1 LQVKPGDKLARD
13 LKKIQSYLHKFAKED
28 KDSAKYSKILEV
40 ALGKL
45 DKETAKA
52 FNNSY
57 RLEGEDALV
66 WKNRII
72 PLARKIFN
80 GLNPNR
86 EVYEAS
92 LGVHGL
98 GIYDKHTEVYYKQRI
113 KLANLE
119 IIRRFE
125 SFKFKPRKGGPESDE
140 FEGYRNP
147 STGKEVYVLLPDQDI
162 KSEYAEVIEEKEPG
176 VYLIATTTPS
186 TNVKKTV
193 RPHTKLL
200 KTLYNPDYKK
210 LVKQKKKKTHQ
221 GGAVH
226 HIHSEEAHHAVEHEK
241 KHPVV
246 KPASGYRNAL
256 ISGMGG
262 G

>member
-1 LQVKPGDKLARD
+1 MQIRPGDKLSRD
-13 LKKIQSYLHKFAKED
+13 LKKIQRYLHKFASED

-40 ALGKL
+40 ALEKL

-66 WKNRII
+66 WKNRMIR
-72 PLARKIFN
+72 LARKIFN

-92 LGVHGL
+92 LRVHGL
-98 GIYDKHTEVYYKQRI
+98 GIYDKHTEIYYKQRI

-125 SFKFKPRKGGPESDE
+125 SFKFNARKDGPESDDL
-140 FEGYRNP
+140 EGYR
-147 STGKEVYVLLPDQDI
+147 SSSAGKEVYVLLPGQAM
-162 KSEYAEVIEEKEPG
+162 KSEYAEVMEEKEPG

-186 TNVKKTV
+186 RGVKKTNH
-193 RPHTKLL
+193 PQIKLL

-210 LVKQKKKKTHQ
+210 PVKKGKKKTHQ
-221 GGAVH
+221 EDDIPPAEMNNGGG
-226 HIHSEEAHHAVEHEK
+226 HAK
-241 KHPVV
+241 KYPVV
-246 KPASGYRNAL
+246 KPAASSYRNAL
-256 ISGMGG
+256 ISSIGG